1 MTPLPPTGPLPLLT
15 GLGVNVR
22 ATIPGYPTTA
32 PDGHRRWIL
41 GHDQDDRIIIDED
54 HTHGVYIV
62 HAPDLPGPLAIDEDD
77 INRAAF
83 GVANL
88 IQARVHDARR
98 RAARHAELAILD
110 DPVDELLAGMVA
122 RALAGAA

>member
-1 MTPLPPTGPLPLLT
+1 MIRPDSPLPLLT

-41 GHDQDDRIIIDED
+41 GHDDDQVVIDED
-54 HTHGVYIV
+54 HQHGVFIV
-62 HAPDLPGPLAIDEDD
+62 HAPDLPGPLSIDEAD
-77 INRAAF
+77 IARAAA

-88 IQARVHDARR
+88 IQARLHEARQR
-98 RAARHAELAILD
+98 HRARLELLACLD
-110 DPVDELLAGMVA
+110 EPTDELLAVMVA
-122 RALAGAA
+122 RALRGVA